1 MKTQKKMNNALT
13 LDQVYK
19 ARYALKDVAIQTDIL
34 YAPKLKSGCEL
45 YLKTENLQI
54 TGSFKVRGAYYKMSQ
69 LTPEEKQALLGT
81 LMPCSLEGRNGVQIG
96 HRP

>member
-45 YLKTENLQI
+45 YLKT
-54 TGSFKVRGAYYKMSQ
+54 
-69 LTPEEKQALLGT
+69 
-81 LMPCSLEGRNGVQIG
+81 
-96 HRP
+96 